1 MVFTLHTGVIN
12 SFLEQGREEIQ
23 VQITVEEIDNT
34 ILKKKIINEISRKMD
49 VNVFAAILE
58 ELIDNLEK
66 DFPSASIKV
75 IDENKSSTLNEDSN
89 NMFVSTGFIVK
100 FKFLYT

>member
-34 ILKKKIINEISRKMD
+34 ILKKKLINQISRKMD

-89 NMFVSTGFIVK
+89 NMFVSMGFIVK